1 MVIWSWGY
9 GWGIGDMKWKDGGC
23 KINLDEYAD
32 VWSDWIALFALN
44 NNLVYFDSFGVEHIS
59 KEIKQFIRN
68 KNIKTN
74 ISRMQ
79 ENNSIMCG
87 CFCTGFTDFMLAGK
101 TLIDYTSL
109 F

>member
-1 MVIWSWGY
+1 M
-9 GWGIGDMKWKDGGC
+9 
-23 KINLDEYAD
+23 
-32 VWSDWIALFALN
+32 FALN

-79 ENNSIMCG
+79 ENNSNMCG
-87 CFCTGFTDFMLAGK
+87 LFCTGFTDFMLAGK
-101 TLIDYTSL
+101 ALIYYTSL